1 MEQYLNDTL
10 TTESKLKAD
19 NLSQVDLMPQAIK
32 NWYVQHNKSAY
43 LTPIEY
49 NNDELSDV
57 WDMEMLAEGV
67 VKTKTKDT
75 TPAAPVPLPTSDK
88 TNKDSLL
95 PNTDKKKRLKP

>member
-10 TTESKLKAD
+10 TTESQLKAD
-19 NLSQVDLMPQAIK
+19 NLAQVDLMPQAIK
-32 NWYVQHNKSAY
+32 NWYVQHNKAAY

-49 NNDELSDV
+49 NNDELSDI

-67 VKTKTKDT
+67 VNTKTTDT
-75 TPAAPVPLPTSDK
+75 NPPNPLPNTDK

-95 PNTDKKKRLKP
+95 PNADKKKKLNP

>member
-10 TTESKLKAD
+10 TTESQLKAD
-19 NLSQVDLMPQAIK
+19 NLAQVDLMPQAIK
-32 NWYVQHNKSAY
+32 NWYVQNNKSAY

-75 TPAAPVPLPTSDK
+75 TPPAPLPNTDK
-88 TNKDSLL
+88 TNKDSLI
-95 PNTDKKKRLKP
+95 PNTDKKKKRTP